1 MAGKIINMSKVKQVL
16 RLHTQGVSNRRIALD
31 LGLYK
36 GTVNSYIRKIKD
48 HGYDIAELLK
58 LDDPVLESKLFAG
71 NPAYKDRRFEEFK
84 GKIPYFEK
92 ELERPHVT
100 RYLLWEEYRQDN
112 PEGYG
117 YSQFCFHLGQILSAR
132 KPGSILEHSSGE
144 KLFVD
149 FAGDTFPYVDRETGE
164 VKQAQVFA
172 ACLPY
177 SNYTFAMAVPS
188 QRSDDFLYALTCC
201 LHHLGGSPPN
211 IGHRQPERIG
221 DQGGPVRTRPEQAHG
236 RPGQPL
242 WLRSNTY
249 PQPQTPR

>member
-1 MAGKIINMSKVKQVL
+1 MSKVKQVL

-48 HGYDIAELLK
+48 HGYDIAELLE

-117 YSQFCFHLGQILSAR
+117 YSQFCFHLGQILSAANR
-132 KPGSILEHSSGE
+132 EASWSIAREKNFLLILQETHSRT
-144 KLFVD
+144 LT
-149 FAGDTFPYVDRETGE
+149 ARP
-164 VKQAQVFA
+164 VK
-172 ACLPY
+172 
-177 SNYTFAMAVPS
+177 
-188 QRSDDFLYALTCC
+188 
-201 LHHLGGSPPN
+201 
-211 IGHRQPERIG
+211 
-221 DQGGPVRTRPEQAHG
+221 
-236 RPGQPL
+236 
-242 WLRSNTY
+242 
-249 PQPQTPR
+249 

>member
-48 HGYDIAELLK
+48 HGYDIAELLE

-132 KPGSILEHSSGE
+132 KPGSILEHSPGE

-149 FAGDTFPYVDRETGE
+149 FAGDTFPYVDLETGE
-164 VKQAQVFA
+164 VKQAQVSA
-172 ACLPY
+172 ACLPNPNIHFQLPAPSHPAMIFY
-177 SNYTFAMAVPS
+177 SPS
-188 QRSDDFLYALTCC
+188 TVCRT
-201 LHHLGGSPPN
+201 HLGDS
-211 IGHRQPERIG
+211 
-221 DQGGPVRTRPEQAHG
+221 
-236 RPGQPL
+236 
-242 WLRSNTY
+242 
-249 PQPQTPR
+249 